1 MRIMKSAIAVS
12 ALVVA
17 LGWGTA
23 VASAQDREAIVKER
37 LATMRAM
44 SAAIGGIKKYLDG
57 QADQVQAK
65 NAEDVVK
72 AALSLPE
79 KFPDGTGMEAF
90 PDKSA
95 AKPVIW
101 TDSDRFIAI
110 QQNLVAQ
117 AQRLEVAV
125 KTGDKKAVAEE
136 YVATINKGCG
146 ACHETYREN
155 QG

>member
-1 MRIMKSAIAVS
+1 MKSAIAVS

-17 LGWGTA
+17 VGWGTA
-23 VASAQDREAIVKER
+23 VVFAQDREAIVKDR
-37 LATMRAM
+37 LATMKAM
-44 SAAIGGIKKYLDG
+44 SAAISGIKKYLDG
-57 QADQVQAK
+57 QTDQVPAK
-65 NAEDVVK
+65 NAEDIVK

-79 KFPDGTGMEAF
+79 KFPHGTGMEAF

-101 TDSDRFIAI
+101 TDWDKFLAV
-110 QQNLVAQ
+110 QKNLVAQ
-117 AQRLEVAV
+117 AQRLEAAV

-136 YVATINKGCG
+136 YAATIDKGCG

-155 QG
+155 LG